1 MKKLL
6 CIILSI
12 LLTASIMG
20 VTAFAENTVTVDG
33 VIYEFDNES
42 QTYTVVG
49 TDVEEQFSFVYIYD
63 TINGYNVAKVAPH
76 AFEGT
81 YCTIDS
87 FPAYLTEVGELAFQS
102 CSIMSPVYFYA
113 KNVTINSMA
122 FFETFFEAPV
132 YLGDIYSSEQK
143 IKLKSGAFTDTS
155 FGGRPESLVV
165 NGYAV
170 ETDSYAFADSIYIYN
185 LTIYGSMDFMVDSSI
200 KYAEYMFLKGVE
212 TVPSGAFGYR
222 EYYSDTFYLENIY
235 IDDSLKKIESDT
247 FCHVKGALNV
257 HIDDLANWCY
267 NVEFQDNPLTY
278 GGKLYLD
285 YELVTDL
292 VLPEGGDTVSARAF
306 EDYIYLESLTVPSHI
321 RKISYRSFINNNG
334 LVDIKIDEG
343 LETIESEGLMFFSD
357 REISLPESLETI
369 EFIGY
374 LEIINM
380 LYCYPDSAAQR
391 YAETYNV
398 PYTLYSMDVTSE
410 DAVIDNENMCIMTSD
425 NGARNVEDIINV
437 SGYTVEAT
445 PSYSKNG
452 VELYGT
458 GSVVNMYNNNGELE
472 GAYTVVVNGD
482 LDGDAVCDVLDVAK
496 AERMAN
502 SHESADVAQIY
513 AANGCVPDKIDASSY
528 QNVVNTALNM

>member
-1 MKKLL
+1 MKKVL
-6 CIILSI
+6 CVILSI
-12 LLTASIMG
+12 LLIASAT
-20 VTAFAENTVTVDG
+20 VVAVSAENTVTIEG
-33 VIYEFDNES
+33 VIYEFDSES

-49 TDVEEQFSFVYIYD
+49 ADVEEFYSVYIMD
-63 TINGYNVAKVAPH
+63 AVNGYAVTKIAPN
-76 AFEGT
+76 AFDGT
-81 YCTIDS
+81 YCFIES
-87 FPAYLTEVGELAFQS
+87 IPAYLTEIGELAFHG
-102 CSIMSPVYFYA
+102 CTIMCPVYFYA
-113 KNVTINSMA
+113 ENVTINSMA
-122 FFETFFEAPV
+122 FFETFFESPV

-170 ETDSYAFADSIYIYN
+170 ENDLYAFADAIYIYN

-212 TVPSGAFGYR
+212 TVPSGAFGYS
-222 EYYSDTFYLENIY
+222 EYYNDNFYLEKIY
-235 IDDSLKKIESDT
+235 IDSSLKRIEKDT
-247 FCHVKGALNV
+247 FSHVKSELNV
-257 HIDDLANWCY
+257 YIDDLANWCY
-267 NVEFQDNPLTY
+267 NVAFQDNPLTY

-306 EDYIYLESLTVPSHI
+306 EDYMYLESLTVPSHI
-321 RKISYRSFINNNG
+321 RKIGYRAFLNNNN
-334 LVDIKIDEG
+334 LVDINIAEG
-343 LETIESEGLMFFSD
+343 LETIEEEGLMFFSD
-357 REISLPESLETI
+357 REISLPKSLETI

-374 LEIINM
+374 WEILEM

-391 YAETYNV
+391 YAEAYDV
-398 PYTLYSMDVTSE
+398 PYTLYSMVVTSE

-425 NGARNVEDIINV
+425 NGAQNIEDIINV

-445 PSYSKNG
+445 PSYSENG

-472 GAYTVVVNGD
+472 GSYTVVVTGD

-496 AERMAN
+496 AERVAN
-502 SHESADVAQIY
+502 SHESADIAQIY
-513 AANGCVPDKIDASSY
+513 AANGRVSDKIDVLSY
-528 QNVVNTALNM
+528 QNVVNTALNI